1 MPNVDIIEFMRSQQ
15 EGLAAAEAVSD
26 PSARRDALCYR
37 AAAYLLAAAAA
48 AEQSAQTDADGL
60 SADGLSADGL
70 SNDAAVLAQRPS
82 FRETMAR
89 HESAF
94 LRDMR
99 EGRFDRMGEA
109 LLETRESLR
118 QRCAATFATPPYAAQ
133 SRLETLEL
141 AAGALEDIDGIEPS
155 SGAAYEKARYAICHA
170 RDTLRAGGL
179 PGWEDNLEIVERVR
193 DYFGDGANA
202 LPGADGGRGEE
213 LLRAAACVA
222 GGTRELRAL
231 CDTVNRARGAEYV
244 SPSTLA
250 APYFPEDGTL
260 GAVMEQT
267 AEAAAREGTFT
278 EKTCR
283 AAFCTYL
290 AAALLARRMPAGLDT
305 ALTEQTADAL
315 RRDARRLGKSGE
327 LMGMLRRAEREP
339 ERRDALLAG
348 MGAYGELG
356 SQIDRA
362 LAERRVERA
371 REREKTPMQPERTP
385 VQP

>member
-1 MPNVDIIEFMRSQQ
+1 MPDVTILEFMRAQQ
-15 EGLAAAEAVSD
+15 ESLVEAEAIPD
-26 PSARRDALCYR
+26 PSERRNALCYR

-48 AEQSAQTDADGL
+48 AERGAEAQTDAD
-60 SADGLSADGL
+60 AL
-70 SNDAAVLAQRPS
+70 SNDAAALAQRPS
-82 FRETMAR
+82 FRESLAR
-89 HESAF
+89 NEGAM

-99 EGRFDRMGEA
+99 EGRFDRMGET
-109 LLETRESLR
+109 LLQTRESLR
-118 QRCAATFATPPYAAQ
+118 ERCARDFATPPYAAQ
-133 SRLETLEL
+133 SRLQTLEL
-141 AAGALEDIDGIEPS
+141 AAGAMEDIDAAEPP
-155 SGAAYEKARYAICHA
+155 SGAAYEKARYAVCRA

-179 PGWEDNLEIVERVR
+179 PGWEDNLEIVACVR
-193 DYFGDGANA
+193 DYFGVEKNA

-222 GGTRELRAL
+222 GGTKELRAL
-231 CDTVNRARGAEYV
+231 CDTVNRARFAEPDGADYV
-244 SPSTLA
+244 TPSSLA
-250 APYFPEDGTL
+250 APYFPEEGTL

-290 AAALLARRMPAGLDT
+290 AAALMARKMPAGLET

-315 RRDARRLGKSGE
+315 KRDARRLGGSGE
-327 LMGMLRRAEREP
+327 LMGMLRCAEREP

-362 LAERRVERA
+362 LAERRMERV
-371 REREKTPMQPERTP
+371 REREKTPAQPERT
-385 VQP
+385 QPQL